1 MSQPSLTRMP
11 IGGLVALDVP
21 RLALMMLAVDPA
33 LRGVA
38 LAAPAGSGKSAL
50 LHGMRELQPELPW
63 VELPLGCDSEALLGG
78 LDLEAT
84 LQQGRRVIRA
94 GALARAHGGFLLAE
108 SCNLMDDGSANT
120 LLGALEDGVVRIE
133 REGLS
138 SRSPA
143 EFRLLTSFDPS
154 EGAPRA
160 HLLDR
165 LGLIV
170 MMPTI
175 RASEARASIVRRHL
189 QPDAEAWSDEAQLL
203 RGLIESAREQLPR
216 IRLGDPQRRELIR
229 MADALGVQGHRADL
243 FALRVARASA
253 ALGLRDEVQR
263 EDLELAARLVLLPR
277 ATRHPD
283 TTQSAPPPD
292 PSASDPTPPSDARP
306 PDSSDDIEPDSNA
319 VPPEDQ
325 LELAEEVLDS
335 LAVDLPDALSSLSFA
350 RQRSGRSGSRGA
362 TSGQRGR
369 HVSSVP
375 GLPRGQRLDVIATL
389 RAAARWQRVRTRRRQ
404 GIALTSDD
412 FRIKKYRSK
421 AGALFIFAVDAS
433 GSMALNRMRQ
443 AKGAVHALLE
453 QAYINRDRVAL
464 LAFRG
469 NEANLLLPP
478 TGSVELLRRAVDQ
491 LPTGGG
497 TPLAASLVASLDV
510 AEQAKR
516 RGFGN
521 IVLVLLTDGRANV
534 GLKADRA
541 GVDAELKQLAHAV
554 AATGIRSLVIDTQ
567 RSFLSQGNATQLARA
582 LAGDYLYLPN
592 AQGTAIAAA
601 ARQVASA

>member
-1 MSQPSLTRMP
+1 
-11 IGGLVALDVP
+11 
-21 RLALMMLAVDPA
+21 
-33 LRGVA
+33 
-38 LAAPAGSGKSAL
+38 
-50 LHGMRELQPELPW
+50 MRELQPDLPW

-84 LQQGRRVIRA
+84 LQQGRRVIRS

-138 SRSPA
+138 LRSPA

-165 LGLIV
+165 LGMIV

-175 RASEARASIVRRHL
+175 RAGEARASIVRRHL
-189 QPDAEAWSDEAQLL
+189 QPDAETWSDEAQLL

-216 IRLGDPQRRELIR
+216 IKLGDAQRRELIR
-229 MADALGVQGHRADL
+229 TADALGVQGHRADL
-243 FALRVARASA
+243 FAIRVARASA

-277 ATRHPD
+277 ATRQPE
-283 TTQSAPPPD
+283 QSASAPPPE
-292 PSASDPTPPSDARP
+292 SPTPESTP
-306 PDSSDDIEPDSNA
+306 
-319 VPPEDQ
+319 PPEARDEMDSDSKPLPSEEE
-325 LELAEEVLDS
+325 LELAEEVLES
-335 LAVDLPDALSSLSFA
+335 LAVELPDALASLSFA

-453 QAYINRDRVAL
+453 QAYVNRDRVAL

-469 NEANLLLPP
+469 HEADLLLPP

-497 TPLAASLVASLDV
+497 TPLAASLVASLEV

-534 GLKADRA
+534 GLKADRS
-541 GVDAELKQLAHAV
+541 GVDTEVKQLAHAV

>member
-1 MSQPSLTRMP
+1 MSQRSLTRMP

-33 LRGVA
+33 LRGIA

-50 LHGMRELQPELPW
+50 LHGMRELQPDLPW

-84 LQQGRRVIRA
+84 LHQGHRVIRS
-94 GALARAHGGFLLAE
+94 GALARAHGGFLVAE

-138 SRSPA
+138 LRSPA

-189 QPDAEAWSDEAQLL
+189 RPDAETWNDEALLL
-203 RGLIESAREQLPR
+203 RGLIESAREQLPH
-216 IRLGDPQRRELIR
+216 ITLGDAQRRELIR

-243 FALRVARASA
+243 FAIRVARASA

-283 TTQSAPPPD
+283 TTHSAPPPE
-292 PSASDPTPPSDARP
+292 PPASETPPP
-306 PDSSDDIEPDSNA
+306 PDSNDEIEPESDS
-319 VPPEDQ
+319 VPSEDQ

-389 RAAARWQRVRTRRRQ
+389 RAAARWQRVRTRRRH
-404 GIALTSDD
+404 GIMLTSDD

-453 QAYINRDRVAL
+453 QAYVNRDRVAL

-469 NEANLLLPP
+469 DEADLLLPP

-497 TPLAASLVASLDV
+497 TPIAASLVASLEV
-510 AEQAKR
+510 ADQAKR

-521 IVLVLLTDGRANV
+521 IVLVMLTDGRANV

-541 GVDAELKQLAHAV
+541 GVDAEVKQLARSV
-554 AATGIRSLVIDTQ
+554 AETGIRSLVIDTQ

-582 LAGDYLYLPN
+582 LGGDYLYLPN

>member
-1 MSQPSLTRMP
+1 MP

-50 LHGMRELQPELPW
+50 LHGMRELQPDLPW

-84 LQQGRRVIRA
+84 LQQGRRVIRS

-138 SRSPA
+138 LRSPA

-165 LGLIV
+165 LGMIV

-175 RASEARASIVRRHL
+175 RAGEARASIVRRHL
-189 QPDAEAWSDEAQLL
+189 QPDAETWSDEAQLL

-216 IRLGDPQRRELIR
+216 IKLGDAQRRELIR
-229 MADALGVQGHRADL
+229 TADALGVQGHRADL
-243 FALRVARASA
+243 FAIRVARASA

-277 ATRHPD
+277 ATRQPE
-283 TTQSAPPPD
+283 QSASAPPPE
-292 PSASDPTPPSDARP
+292 SPTPESTP
-306 PDSSDDIEPDSNA
+306 
-319 VPPEDQ
+319 PPEARDEMDSDSKPLPSEEE
-325 LELAEEVLDS
+325 LELAEEVLES
-335 LAVDLPDALSSLSFA
+335 LAVELPDALASLSFA

-453 QAYINRDRVAL
+453 QAYVNRDRVAL

-469 NEANLLLPP
+469 HEADLLLPP

-497 TPLAASLVASLDV
+497 TPLAASLVARLEV

-534 GLKADRA
+534 GLKADRS
-541 GVDAELKQLAHAV
+541 GVDTEVKQLAHAV

>member
-21 RLALMMLAVDPA
+21 RLALMMLTVDPA

-50 LHGMRELQPELPW
+50 LHGMRELQPDLPW

-78 LDLEAT
+78 LDLDAT
-84 LQQGRRVIRA
+84 LQQGRRVIRS

-138 SRSPA
+138 LRSPA

-165 LGLIV
+165 LGMIV

-175 RASEARASIVRRHL
+175 RAGEARASIVRRHL
-189 QPDAEAWSDEAQLL
+189 QPDAETWSDEAQLL

-216 IRLGDPQRRELIR
+216 IKLGDAQRRELIR
-229 MADALGVQGHRADL
+229 TADALGVQGHRADL
-243 FALRVARASA
+243 FAIRVARASA

-277 ATRHPD
+277 ATRQPE
-283 TTQSAPPPD
+283 QSASAPPPE
-292 PSASDPTPPSDARP
+292 SPTPESTP
-306 PDSSDDIEPDSNA
+306 
-319 VPPEDQ
+319 PPEARDEMDSDSKPLPSEEE
-325 LELAEEVLDS
+325 LELAEEVLES
-335 LAVDLPDALSSLSFA
+335 LAVELPDALASLSFA

-453 QAYINRDRVAL
+453 QAYVNRDRVAL

-469 NEANLLLPP
+469 HEADLLLPP

-497 TPLAASLVASLDV
+497 TPLAASLVASLEV

-534 GLKADRA
+534 GLKADRS
-541 GVDAELKQLAHAV
+541 GVDTEVKQLAHAV

>member
-21 RLALMMLAVDPA
+21 RLALMMLAVDPG
-33 LRGVA
+33 LRGIA

-50 LHGMRELQPELPW
+50 LQGMRELQPDLPW

-84 LQQGRRVIRA
+84 LNQGRRVIRA

-138 SRSPA
+138 LRSPA
-143 EFRLLTSFDPS
+143 EFRLLTSFDPA

-165 LGLIV
+165 LGMVV

-189 QPDAEAWSDEAQLL
+189 QPDTETWRDEAQLL
-203 RGLIESAREQLPR
+203 RGLIESAREQLPL
-216 IRLGDPQRRELIR
+216 IKLSDPQRRELIR

-243 FALRVARASA
+243 FAIRVARASA

-283 TTQSAPPPD
+283 TTQSAPPPEPPAAD
-292 PSASDPTPPSDARP
+292 SPPPPEASNEN
-306 PDSSDDIEPDSNA
+306 EPDSDSL
-319 VPPEDQ
+319 PSEDQ
-325 LELAEEVLDS
+325 LELAEEVLES

-350 RQRSGRSGSRGA
+350 RQRSGRSGSRGT

-369 HVSSVP
+369 HISSVP

-389 RAAARWQRVRTRRRQ
+389 RAAARWQRVRTRRRH

-412 FRIKKYRSK
+412 FRVKKYRSK

-453 QAYINRDRVAL
+453 QAYVNRDRVAL

-469 NEANLLLPP
+469 HEANLLLPP

-497 TPLAASLVASLDV
+497 TPIAASLVASLEV
-510 AEQAKR
+510 ADQAKR

-534 GLKADRA
+534 GLKTERA
-541 GVDAELKQLAHAV
+541 GVDAEVKQLAHAV

>member
-50 LHGMRELQPELPW
+50 LHGMRELQPDLPW

-84 LQQGRRVIRA
+84 LQQGRRVIRS

-138 SRSPA
+138 LRSPA

-165 LGLIV
+165 LGMIV

-175 RASEARASIVRRHL
+175 RAGEARASIVRRHL
-189 QPDAEAWSDEAQLL
+189 QPDAETWSDEAQLL

-216 IRLGDPQRRELIR
+216 IKLGDAQRRELIR
-229 MADALGVQGHRADL
+229 TADALGVQGHRADL
-243 FALRVARASA
+243 FAIRVARASA

-277 ATRHPD
+277 ATRQPE
-283 TTQSAPPPD
+283 QSASAPPPE
-292 PSASDPTPPSDARP
+292 SPTPESTP
-306 PDSSDDIEPDSNA
+306 
-319 VPPEDQ
+319 PPEARDEMDSDSKSLPSEEE
-325 LELAEEVLDS
+325 LELAEEVLES
-335 LAVDLPDALSSLSFA
+335 LAVELPDALASLSFA

-375 GLPRGQRLDVIATL
+375 GLPRGQRLDVIATS

-453 QAYINRDRVAL
+453 QAYVNRDRVAL

-469 NEANLLLPP
+469 HEADLLLPP

-497 TPLAASLVASLDV
+497 TPLAASLVASLEV

-534 GLKADRA
+534 GLKADRS
-541 GVDAELKQLAHAV
+541 GVDTEVKQLAHAV

>member
-1 MSQPSLTRMP
+1 MPQQSLTRMP

-21 RLALMMLAVDPA
+21 RLALMLLAVDPA

-50 LHGMRELQPELPW
+50 LHGMRELQPDLPW

-84 LQQGRRVIRA
+84 MHQGRRVIRS

-120 LLGALEDGVVRIE
+120 LLGALEDRVVRIE

-138 SRSPA
+138 LRSPA
-143 EFRLLTSFDPS
+143 EFRLLTSFDPA

-165 LGLIV
+165 LGMVV

-175 RASEARASIVRRHL
+175 RAGEARASIVRRHL
-189 QPDAEAWSDEAQLL
+189 QPDTETWSDEAQLL
-203 RGLIESAREQLPR
+203 RGLIESAREQLPH
-216 IRLGDPQRRELIR
+216 IKLGDPQRRELIR

-243 FALRVARASA
+243 FAIRVARASA

-283 TTQSAPPPD
+283 TTQSAPPPE
-292 PSASDPTPPSDARP
+292 PTTPDSPPP
-306 PDSSDDIEPDSNA
+306 PDPRDDIEPDSDS
-319 VPPEDQ
+319 VPSEDQ
-325 LELAEEVLDS
+325 LELAEEVLES
-335 LAVDLPDALSSLSFA
+335 LAVELPDALSSLSFA

-389 RAAARWQRVRTRRRQ
+389 RAAARWQRVRTHRRQ

-453 QAYINRDRVAL
+453 QAYVNRDRVAL

-469 NEANLLLPP
+469 QEANLLLPP

-497 TPLAASLVASLDV
+497 TPIAASLVASLDV
-510 AEQAKR
+510 ADQAKR

-541 GVDAELKQLAHAV
+541 GVDAEVTQLARAV

>member
-50 LHGMRELQPELPW
+50 LHGMRELQPDLPW

-84 LQQGRRVIRA
+84 LQQGRRVIRS

-138 SRSPA
+138 LRSPA

-165 LGLIV
+165 LGMIV

-175 RASEARASIVRRHL
+175 RAGEARASIVRRHL
-189 QPDAEAWSDEAQLL
+189 QPDAETWSDEAQLL

-216 IRLGDPQRRELIR
+216 IKLGDAQRRELIR
-229 MADALGVQGHRADL
+229 TADALGVQGHRADL
-243 FALRVARASA
+243 FAIRVARASA

-277 ATRHPD
+277 ATRQPE
-283 TTQSAPPPD
+283 QSASAPPPE
-292 PSASDPTPPSDARP
+292 SPTPESTP
-306 PDSSDDIEPDSNA
+306 
-319 VPPEDQ
+319 PPEARDEMDSDSKSLPSEEE
-325 LELAEEVLDS
+325 LELAEEVLES
-335 LAVDLPDALSSLSFA
+335 LAVELPDALASLSFA

-453 QAYINRDRVAL
+453 QAYVNRDRVAL

-469 NEANLLLPP
+469 HEADLLLPP

-497 TPLAASLVASLDV
+497 TPLAASLVASLEV

-534 GLKADRA
+534 GLKADRS
-541 GVDAELKQLAHAV
+541 GVDTEVKQLAHAV

>member
-1 MSQPSLTRMP
+1 MSQRSLTRMP

-33 LRGVA
+33 LRGIA

-50 LHGMRELQPELPW
+50 LHGMRELQPDLPW

-84 LQQGRRVIRA
+84 LHQGHRVIRS
-94 GALARAHGGFLLAE
+94 GALARAHGGFLVAE

-138 SRSPA
+138 LRSPA
-143 EFRLLTSFDPS
+143 EFRLLTSFDPG

-189 QPDAEAWSDEAQLL
+189 QPDAETWNDEALLL
-203 RGLIESAREQLPR
+203 RGLIESAREQLPH
-216 IRLGDPQRRELIR
+216 ITLGDAQRRELIR

-243 FALRVARASA
+243 FAIRVARASA

-283 TTQSAPPPD
+283 TTHSAPPPE
-292 PSASDPTPPSDARP
+292 PPASETPPP
-306 PDSSDDIEPDSNA
+306 PDSNDEIEPDSDS
-319 VPPEDQ
+319 VPSEDQ

-389 RAAARWQRVRTRRRQ
+389 RAAARWQRVRTRRRH
-404 GIALTSDD
+404 GITLTSDD

-453 QAYINRDRVAL
+453 QAYVNRDRVAL

-469 NEANLLLPP
+469 DEANLLLPP

-497 TPLAASLVASLDV
+497 TPIAASLVASLEV
-510 AEQAKR
+510 ADQAKR

-521 IVLVLLTDGRANV
+521 IVLVMLTDGRANV

-541 GVDAELKQLAHAV
+541 GVDAEVKQLARSV
-554 AATGIRSLVIDTQ
+554 AETGIRSLVIDTQ

-582 LAGDYLYLPN
+582 LGGDYLYLPN

>member
-50 LHGMRELQPELPW
+50 LHGMRELQPDLPW

-84 LQQGRRVIRA
+84 LQQGRRVIRS

-138 SRSPA
+138 LRSPA

-165 LGLIV
+165 LGMIV

-175 RASEARASIVRRHL
+175 RAGEARASIVRRHL
-189 QPDAEAWSDEAQLL
+189 QPDAETWSDEAQLL

-216 IRLGDPQRRELIR
+216 IKLGDAQRRELIR
-229 MADALGVQGHRADL
+229 TADALGVQGHRADL
-243 FALRVARASA
+243 FAIRVARASA

-277 ATRHPD
+277 ATRQPE
-283 TTQSAPPPD
+283 QSASAPPPE
-292 PSASDPTPPSDARP
+292 SPTPESTP
-306 PDSSDDIEPDSNA
+306 
-319 VPPEDQ
+319 PPEARDEMDSDSKPLPSEEE
-325 LELAEEVLDS
+325 LELAEEVLES
-335 LAVDLPDALSSLSFA
+335 LAVELPDALASLSFA

-453 QAYINRDRVAL
+453 QAYVNRDRVAL

-469 NEANLLLPP
+469 HEADLLLPP

-497 TPLAASLVASLDV
+497 TPLAASLVASLEV
-510 AEQAKR
+510 AEQSKR

-534 GLKADRA
+534 GLKADRS
-541 GVDAELKQLAHAV
+541 GVDTEVKQLAHAV

>member
-21 RLALMMLAVDPA
+21 RLALMMLAVDPG
-33 LRGVA
+33 LRGIA

-50 LHGMRELQPELPW
+50 LQGMRELQPDLPW

-84 LQQGRRVIRA
+84 LNQGRRVIRA

-108 SCNLMDDGSANT
+108 SCNLMDDGSANS

-138 SRSPA
+138 LRSPA
-143 EFRLLTSFDPS
+143 EFRLLTSFDPA

-165 LGLIV
+165 LGMVV

-189 QPDAEAWSDEAQLL
+189 QPDTETWRDEAQLL
-203 RGLIESAREQLPR
+203 RGLIESAREQLPL
-216 IRLGDPQRRELIR
+216 IKLSDSQRRELIR

-243 FALRVARASA
+243 FAIRVARASA

-283 TTQSAPPPD
+283 TTQSAPPPE
-292 PSASDPTPPSDARP
+292 PPAADSSPP
-306 PDSSDDIEPDSNA
+306 PDSNDETEPDADS
-319 VPPEDQ
+319 VPSEDQ
-325 LELAEEVLDS
+325 LELAEEVLES

-350 RQRSGRSGSRGA
+350 RQRSGRSGSRGT

-389 RAAARWQRVRTRRRQ
+389 RAAARWQRVRTRRRH

-412 FRIKKYRSK
+412 FRVKKYRSK

-453 QAYINRDRVAL
+453 QAYVNRDRVAL

-469 NEANLLLPP
+469 HEANLLLPP

-497 TPLAASLVASLDV
+497 TPIAASLVASLEV
-510 AEQAKR
+510 ADQAKR

-534 GLKADRA
+534 GLKTDRA
-541 GVDAELKQLAHAV
+541 GVDTEVKQLARAV

-567 RSFLSQGNATQLARA
+567 RSFLSQGNATQLAHA

>member
-50 LHGMRELQPELPW
+50 LHGMRELQPDLPW

-84 LQQGRRVIRA
+84 LQQGRRVIRS

-120 LLGALEDGVVRIE
+120 LLGALEGGVVRIE

-138 SRSPA
+138 LRSPA

-165 LGLIV
+165 LGMIV

-175 RASEARASIVRRHL
+175 RAGEARASIVRRHL
-189 QPDAEAWSDEAQLL
+189 QPDAETWSDEAQLL

-216 IRLGDPQRRELIR
+216 IKLGDAQRRELIR
-229 MADALGVQGHRADL
+229 TADALGVQGHRADL
-243 FALRVARASA
+243 FAIRVARASA

-277 ATRHPD
+277 ATRQPE
-283 TTQSAPPPD
+283 QSASAPPPE
-292 PSASDPTPPSDARP
+292 SPTPESTP
-306 PDSSDDIEPDSNA
+306 
-319 VPPEDQ
+319 PPEARDEMDSDSKPLPSEEE
-325 LELAEEVLDS
+325 LELAEEVLES
-335 LAVDLPDALSSLSFA
+335 LAVELPDALASLSFA

-453 QAYINRDRVAL
+453 QAYVNRDRVAL

-469 NEANLLLPP
+469 HEADLLLPP

-497 TPLAASLVASLDV
+497 TPLAASLVASLEV

-534 GLKADRA
+534 GLKADRS
-541 GVDAELKQLAHAV
+541 GVDTEVKQLAHAV

>member
-1 MSQPSLTRMP
+1 MSQRSLTRMP

-33 LRGVA
+33 LRGIA

-50 LHGMRELQPELPW
+50 LHGMRELQPDLPW

-84 LQQGRRVIRA
+84 LHQGHRVIRS
-94 GALARAHGGFLLAE
+94 GALARAHGGFLVAE

-138 SRSPA
+138 LRSPA

-189 QPDAEAWSDEAQLL
+189 RPDAETWNDEALLL
-203 RGLIESAREQLPR
+203 RGLIESAREQLPH
-216 IRLGDPQRRELIR
+216 ITLGDAQRRELIR

-243 FALRVARASA
+243 FAIRVARASA

-283 TTQSAPPPD
+283 TTHSAPPPE
-292 PSASDPTPPSDARP
+292 PPASETPPP
-306 PDSSDDIEPDSNA
+306 PDSNDEIEPESDS
-319 VPPEDQ
+319 VPSEDQ

-389 RAAARWQRVRTRRRQ
+389 RAAARWQRVRTRRRH
-404 GIALTSDD
+404 GIMLTSDD

-453 QAYINRDRVAL
+453 QAYVNRDRVAL

-469 NEANLLLPP
+469 DEADLLLPP

-497 TPLAASLVASLDV
+497 TPIAASLVASLEV
-510 AEQAKR
+510 ADQAKR

-521 IVLVLLTDGRANV
+521 IVLVMLTDGRANV
-534 GLKADRA
+534 GLKTDRA
-541 GVDAELKQLAHAV
+541 GVDAEVKQLARSV
-554 AATGIRSLVIDTQ
+554 AETGIRSLVIDTQ

-582 LAGDYLYLPN
+582 LGGDYLYLPN

>member
-1 MSQPSLTRMP
+1 MSQRSLTRMP

-33 LRGVA
+33 LRGIA

-50 LHGMRELQPELPW
+50 LHGMRELQPDLPW

-84 LQQGRRVIRA
+84 LHQGHRVIRS
-94 GALARAHGGFLLAE
+94 GALARAHGGFLVAE

-138 SRSPA
+138 LRSPA
-143 EFRLLTSFDPS
+143 EFRLLTSFDPG

-189 QPDAEAWSDEAQLL
+189 QPDAETWNDEALLL
-203 RGLIESAREQLPR
+203 RGLIESAREQLPH
-216 IRLGDPQRRELIR
+216 ITLGDAQRRELIR

-243 FALRVARASA
+243 FAIRVARASA

-283 TTQSAPPPD
+283 TTHSAPPPE
-292 PSASDPTPPSDARP
+292 PPASETPPP
-306 PDSSDDIEPDSNA
+306 PDSNDEIEPDSDS
-319 VPPEDQ
+319 VPSEDQ

-389 RAAARWQRVRTRRRQ
+389 RAAARWQRVRTRRRH
-404 GIALTSDD
+404 GITLTSDD

-453 QAYINRDRVAL
+453 QAYVNRDRVAL

-469 NEANLLLPP
+469 DEANLLLPP

-497 TPLAASLVASLDV
+497 TPIAASLVASLEV
-510 AEQAKR
+510 ADQAKR

-521 IVLVLLTDGRANV
+521 IVLVMLTDGRANV
-534 GLKADRA
+534 GLKTDRA
-541 GVDAELKQLAHAV
+541 GVDAEVKQLARSV
-554 AATGIRSLVIDTQ
+554 AETGIRSLVIDTQ

-582 LAGDYLYLPN
+582 LGGDYLYLPN

>member
-1 MSQPSLTRMP
+1 MP

-50 LHGMRELQPELPW
+50 LHGMRELQPDLPW

-84 LQQGRRVIRA
+84 LQQGRRVIRS

-138 SRSPA
+138 LRSPA

-165 LGLIV
+165 LGMIV

-175 RASEARASIVRRHL
+175 RAGEARASIVRRHL
-189 QPDAEAWSDEAQLL
+189 QPDAETWSDEAQLL

-216 IRLGDPQRRELIR
+216 IKLGDAQRRELIR
-229 MADALGVQGHRADL
+229 TADALGVQGHRADL
-243 FALRVARASA
+243 FAIRVARASA

-277 ATRHPD
+277 ATRQPE
-283 TTQSAPPPD
+283 QSASAPPPE
-292 PSASDPTPPSDARP
+292 SPTPESTP
-306 PDSSDDIEPDSNA
+306 
-319 VPPEDQ
+319 PPEARDEMDSDSKPLPSEEE
-325 LELAEEVLDS
+325 LELAEEVLES
-335 LAVDLPDALSSLSFA
+335 LAVELPDALASLSFA

-453 QAYINRDRVAL
+453 QAYVNRDRVAL

-469 NEANLLLPP
+469 HEADLLLPP

-497 TPLAASLVASLDV
+497 TPLAASLVASLEV

-534 GLKADRA
+534 GLKADRS
-541 GVDAELKQLAHAV
+541 GVDTEVKQLAHAV

-601 ARQVASA
+601 ARQVASD

>member
-1 MSQPSLTRMP
+1 MSQRSLTRMP

-33 LRGVA
+33 LRGIA

-50 LHGMRELQPELPW
+50 LHGMRELQPDLPW

-84 LQQGRRVIRA
+84 LHQGHRVIRS
-94 GALARAHGGFLLAE
+94 GALARAHGGFLVAE

-138 SRSPA
+138 LRSPA
-143 EFRLLTSFDPS
+143 EFRLLTSFDPA

-189 QPDAEAWSDEAQLL
+189 QPDAETWNDEALLL
-203 RGLIESAREQLPR
+203 RGLIESAREQLPH
-216 IRLGDPQRRELIR
+216 ITLGDAQRRELIR

-243 FALRVARASA
+243 FAIRVARASA

-283 TTQSAPPPD
+283 TTHSAPPPE
-292 PSASDPTPPSDARP
+292 PPASDTPPP
-306 PDSSDDIEPDSNA
+306 PDSNDEIEPESDS
-319 VPPEDQ
+319 VPSEDQ

-389 RAAARWQRVRTRRRQ
+389 RAAARWQRVRTRRRH
-404 GIALTSDD
+404 GITLTSDD

-453 QAYINRDRVAL
+453 QAYVNRDRVAL

-469 NEANLLLPP
+469 DEANLLLPP

-497 TPLAASLVASLDV
+497 TPIAASLVASLEV
-510 AEQAKR
+510 ADQAKR

-521 IVLVLLTDGRANV
+521 IVLVMLTDGRANV

-541 GVDAELKQLAHAV
+541 GVDAEVKQLARSV
-554 AATGIRSLVIDTQ
+554 AETGIRSLVIDTQ

-582 LAGDYLYLPN
+582 LGGDYLYLPN

>member
-50 LHGMRELQPELPW
+50 LHGMRELQPDLPW

-84 LQQGRRVIRA
+84 LQQGRRVIRS

-138 SRSPA
+138 LRSPA

-165 LGLIV
+165 LGMIV

-175 RASEARASIVRRHL
+175 RAGEARASIVRRHL
-189 QPDAEAWSDEAQLL
+189 QPDAETWSDEAQLL

-216 IRLGDPQRRELIR
+216 IKLGDAQRRELIR
-229 MADALGVQGHRADL
+229 TADALGVQGHRADL
-243 FALRVARASA
+243 FAIRVARASA

-277 ATRHPD
+277 ATRQPE
-283 TTQSAPPPD
+283 QSASAPPPE
-292 PSASDPTPPSDARP
+292 SPTPESTP
-306 PDSSDDIEPDSNA
+306 
-319 VPPEDQ
+319 PPEARDEMDSDSKPLPSEEE
-325 LELAEEVLDS
+325 LELAEEVLES
-335 LAVDLPDALSSLSFA
+335 LAVELPDALASLSFA

-412 FRIKKYRSK
+412 FRIRKYRSK

-453 QAYINRDRVAL
+453 QAYVNRDRVAL

-469 NEANLLLPP
+469 HEADLLLPP

-497 TPLAASLVASLDV
+497 TPLAASLVASLEV

-534 GLKADRA
+534 GLKADRS
-541 GVDAELKQLAHAV
+541 GVDTEVKQLAHAV

>member
-1 MSQPSLTRMP
+1 MP

-50 LHGMRELQPELPW
+50 LHGMRELQPDLPW

-84 LQQGRRVIRA
+84 LQQGRRVIRS

-120 LLGALEDGVVRIE
+120 LLGALEGGVVRIE

-138 SRSPA
+138 LRSPA

-165 LGLIV
+165 LGMIV

-175 RASEARASIVRRHL
+175 RAGEARASIVRRHL
-189 QPDAEAWSDEAQLL
+189 QPDAETWSDEAQLL

-216 IRLGDPQRRELIR
+216 IKLSDAQRRELIR
-229 MADALGVQGHRADL
+229 TADALGVQGHRADL
-243 FALRVARASA
+243 FAIRVARASA

-277 ATRHPD
+277 ATRQPE
-283 TTQSAPPPD
+283 QSASAPPPE
-292 PSASDPTPPSDARP
+292 SPTPESTP
-306 PDSSDDIEPDSNA
+306 
-319 VPPEDQ
+319 PPEARDEMDSDSKPLPSEEE
-325 LELAEEVLDS
+325 LELAEEVLES
-335 LAVDLPDALSSLSFA
+335 LAVELPDALASLSFA

-453 QAYINRDRVAL
+453 QAYVNRDRVAL

-469 NEANLLLPP
+469 HEADLLLPP

-497 TPLAASLVASLDV
+497 TPLAASLVASLEV

-534 GLKADRA
+534 GLKADRS
-541 GVDAELKQLAHAV
+541 GVDTEVKQLAHAV

>member
-1 MSQPSLTRMP
+1 MPQQSLTRMP

-21 RLALMMLAVDPA
+21 RLALMLLAVDPA

-50 LHGMRELQPELPW
+50 LHGMRELQPDLPW

-84 LQQGRRVIRA
+84 MHQGRRVIRS

-138 SRSPA
+138 LRSPA
-143 EFRLLTSFDPS
+143 EFRLLTSFDPA

-165 LGLIV
+165 LGMVV

-175 RASEARASIVRRHL
+175 RAGEARASIVRRHL
-189 QPDAEAWSDEAQLL
+189 QPDTETWSDEAQLL
-203 RGLIESAREQLPR
+203 RGLIESAREQLSH
-216 IRLGDPQRRELIR
+216 IKLGDPQRRELIR
-229 MADALGVQGHRADL
+229 MADALDVQGHRADL
-243 FALRVARASA
+243 FAIRVARASA

-283 TTQSAPPPD
+283 TTQSAPPPE
-292 PSASDPTPPSDARP
+292 PTT
-306 PDSSDDIEPDSNA
+306 PDSSPPPDPRDDIEPDSDS
-319 VPPEDQ
+319 VPSEDQ
-325 LELAEEVLDS
+325 LELAEEVLES
-335 LAVDLPDALSSLSFA
+335 LAVELPDALSSLSFA

-389 RAAARWQRVRTRRRQ
+389 RAAARWQRVRTHRRQ

-453 QAYINRDRVAL
+453 QAYVNRDRVAL

-469 NEANLLLPP
+469 QEANLLLPP

-497 TPLAASLVASLDV
+497 TPIAASLVASLDV
-510 AEQAKR
+510 ADQAKR

-541 GVDAELKQLAHAV
+541 GVDAEVTQLARAV

-567 RSFLSQGNATQLARA
+567 RSFLSQGNATQLACA

>member
-38 LAAPAGSGKSAL
+38 VAAPAGSGKSAL
-50 LHGMRELQPELPW
+50 LHGMRELQPDLPW

-84 LQQGRRVIRA
+84 LQQGRRVIRS

-138 SRSPA
+138 LRSPA

-165 LGLIV
+165 LGMIV

-175 RASEARASIVRRHL
+175 RAGEARASIVRRHL
-189 QPDAEAWSDEAQLL
+189 QPDAETWSDEAQLL

-216 IRLGDPQRRELIR
+216 IKLSDAQRRELIR
-229 MADALGVQGHRADL
+229 TADALGVQGHRADL
-243 FALRVARASA
+243 FAIRVARASA

-277 ATRHPD
+277 ATRQPE
-283 TTQSAPPPD
+283 QSASAPPPE
-292 PSASDPTPPSDARP
+292 SPTPESTP
-306 PDSSDDIEPDSNA
+306 
-319 VPPEDQ
+319 PPEARDEMDSDSKPLPSEEE
-325 LELAEEVLDS
+325 LELAEEVLES
-335 LAVDLPDALSSLSFA
+335 LAVELPDALASLSFA

-453 QAYINRDRVAL
+453 QAYVNRDRVAL

-469 NEANLLLPP
+469 HEADLLLPP

-497 TPLAASLVASLDV
+497 TPLAASLVASLEV

-534 GLKADRA
+534 GLKADRS
-541 GVDAELKQLAHAV
+541 GVDTEVKQLAHAV

>member
-1 MSQPSLTRMP
+1 MSQPPLMRLP

-21 RLALMMLAVDPA
+21 RLALMLLAVDPA
-33 LRGVA
+33 LRGIA

-50 LHGMRELQPELPW
+50 LHGMRELQPDLPW
-63 VELPLGCDSEALLGG
+63 VELPLGCDGEALLGG

-84 LQQGRRVIRA
+84 LHQGRRVIRT

-108 SCNLMDDGSANT
+108 SCNLMDDASANT

-138 SRSPA
+138 LRSPA
-143 EFRLLTSFDPS
+143 EFRLLTSFDPA

-175 RASEARASIVRRHL
+175 RASQARASIVRRHL
-189 QPDAEAWSDEAQLL
+189 QPDTESWRDEAQLL
-203 RGLIESAREQLPR
+203 RGLIESAREHLPR
-216 IRLGDPQRRELIR
+216 IKLGDPQRHELIR

-253 ALGLRDEVQR
+253 ALGLRDAVQR

-277 ATRHPD
+277 ATRQPD
-283 TTQSAPPPD
+283 MTQTAAPPE
-292 PSASDPTPPSDARP
+292 PPAA
-306 PDSSDDIEPDSNA
+306 DSSPQNDQTEPDSNA

-325 LELAEEVLDS
+325 LELAEEVLES
-335 LAVDLPDALSSLSFA
+335 LAVDLPDALASLSFA

-369 HVSSVP
+369 HVASVP
-375 GLPRGQRLDVIATL
+375 GLPRGQRLDVVASL
-389 RAAARWQRVRTRRRQ
+389 RAAARWQRVRTRRRH
-404 GIALTSDD
+404 GIAITSDD

-453 QAYINRDRVAL
+453 QAYVNRDRVAL

-469 NEANLLLPP
+469 HEANLLLPP

-497 TPLAASLVASLDV
+497 TPLAASLVASVEV

-534 GLKADRA
+534 GLKVDRA
-541 GVDAELKQLAHAV
+541 GVDAEVQKLARAV

>member
-1 MSQPSLTRMP
+1 MP

-50 LHGMRELQPELPW
+50 LHGMRELQPDLPW

-84 LQQGRRVIRA
+84 LQQGRRVIRS

-138 SRSPA
+138 LRSPA

-165 LGLIV
+165 LGMIV

-175 RASEARASIVRRHL
+175 RAGEARASIVRRHL
-189 QPDAEAWSDEAQLL
+189 QPDAETWSDEAQLL

-216 IRLGDPQRRELIR
+216 IKLGDAQRRELIR
-229 MADALGVQGHRADL
+229 TADALGVQGHRADL
-243 FALRVARASA
+243 FAIRVARASA

-277 ATRHPD
+277 ATRQPE
-283 TTQSAPPPD
+283 QSASAPPPE
-292 PSASDPTPPSDARP
+292 SPTPESTP
-306 PDSSDDIEPDSNA
+306 
-319 VPPEDQ
+319 PPEARDEMDSDSKPLPSEEE
-325 LELAEEVLDS
+325 LELAEEVLES
-335 LAVDLPDALSSLSFA
+335 LAVELPDALASLSFA

-453 QAYINRDRVAL
+453 QAYVNRDRVAL

-469 NEANLLLPP
+469 HEADLLLPP

-497 TPLAASLVASLDV
+497 TPLAASLVASLEV

-534 GLKADRA
+534 GLKADRS
-541 GVDAELKQLAHAV
+541 GVDTEVKQLAHAV

>member
-50 LHGMRELQPELPW
+50 LHGMRELQPDLPW

-84 LQQGRRVIRA
+84 MHQGRRVIRS

-138 SRSPA
+138 LRSPA

-165 LGLIV
+165 LGMIV

-175 RASEARASIVRRHL
+175 RAGEARASIVRRHL
-189 QPDAEAWSDEAQLL
+189 QPDAETWSDEAQLL

-216 IRLGDPQRRELIR
+216 IKLGDAQRRELIR
-229 MADALGVQGHRADL
+229 TADALGVQGHRADL
-243 FALRVARASA
+243 FAIRVARASA

-277 ATRHPD
+277 ATRQPE
-283 TTQSAPPPD
+283 QSASAPPPE
-292 PSASDPTPPSDARP
+292 SPTPESTP
-306 PDSSDDIEPDSNA
+306 
-319 VPPEDQ
+319 PPEARDEMDSDSKPLPSEEE
-325 LELAEEVLDS
+325 LELAEEVLES
-335 LAVDLPDALSSLSFA
+335 LAVELPDALASLSFA

-453 QAYINRDRVAL
+453 QAYVNRDRVAL

-469 NEANLLLPP
+469 HEADLLLPP

-497 TPLAASLVASLDV
+497 TPLAASLVASLEV

-534 GLKADRA
+534 GLKADRS
-541 GVDAELKQLAHAV
+541 GVDTEVKQLAHAV

>member
-1 MSQPSLTRMP
+1 
-11 IGGLVALDVP
+11 
-21 RLALMMLAVDPA
+21 
-33 LRGVA
+33 
-38 LAAPAGSGKSAL
+38 
-50 LHGMRELQPELPW
+50 MRP
-63 VELPLGCDSEALLGG
+63 D
-78 LDLEAT
+78 T
-84 LQQGRRVIRA
+84 
-94 GALARAHGGFLLAE
+94 E
-108 SCNLMDDGSANT
+108 SW
-120 LLGALEDGVVRIE
+120 R
-133 REGLS
+133 
-138 SRSPA
+138 
-143 EFRLLTSFDPS
+143 
-154 EGAPRA
+154 
-160 HLLDR
+160 
-165 LGLIV
+165 
-170 MMPTI
+170 
-175 RASEARASIVRRHL
+175 
-189 QPDAEAWSDEAQLL
+189 DEAQLL
-203 RGLIESAREQLPR
+203 RGLIESAREQLPQ
-216 IRLGDPQRRELIR
+216 IRLGESQRHELIR

-253 ALGLRDEVQR
+253 ALGLRDELQR

-283 TTQSAPPPD
+283 MTQSAAPSEPPEGENSPQND
-292 PSASDPTPPSDARP
+292 T
-306 PDSSDDIEPDSNA
+306 IEPDSNA
-319 VPPEDQ
+319 VPPQDQ
-325 LELAEEVLDS
+325 LELAEEVLES
-335 LAVDLPDALSSLSFA
+335 LAVDLPDALASLSFA
-350 RQRSGRSGSRGA
+350 KQRSGRSGSRGA

-375 GLPRGQRLDVIATL
+375 GLPRGSRLDVIATL
-389 RAAARWQRVRTRRRQ
+389 RNAVRWQRVRTRRRQ
-404 GIALTSDD
+404 GVAITTDD

-453 QAYINRDRVAL
+453 QAYVNRDRVAL

-469 NEANLLLPP
+469 HEANLLLPP

-497 TPLAASLVASLDV
+497 TPLAASLVASVEV

-534 GLKADRA
+534 GLKVDRA
-541 GVDAELKQLAHAV
+541 GVDAEVQRLARAV
-554 AATGIRSLVIDTQ
+554 VATGIRSLVIDTQ

>member
-1 MSQPSLTRMP
+1 MSSQPMTRMP

-33 LRGVA
+33 LRGIA
-38 LAAPAGSGKSAL
+38 LAAPAGAGKSAL
-50 LHGMRELQPELPW
+50 LHGMRELQPDLPW
-63 VELPLGCDSEALLGG
+63 VELPLGCDNEALLGG

-84 LQQGRRVIRA
+84 LNQGQRVIRA

-120 LLGALEDGVVRIE
+120 LLAALEEGVVRIE

-138 SRSPA
+138 LRAPA
-143 EFRLLTSFDPS
+143 DFRLLTSFDPA
-154 EGAPRA
+154 EGTPRA

-165 LGLIV
+165 LGIIV
-170 MMPTI
+170 TMPVI
-175 RASEARASIVRRHL
+175 RAAQARATIVKRHL
-189 QPDAEAWSDEAQLL
+189 LPDTESWAEDAELL
-203 RGLIESAREQLPR
+203 RGLIESARDLLPQVTITQPQQL
-216 IRLGDPQRRELIR
+216 ELIR

-243 FALRVARASA
+243 FAVRLARASA
-253 ALGLRDEVQR
+253 ALGLRESVQR
-263 EDLELAARLVLLPR
+263 EDLELAARLVLMPR

-283 TTQSAPPPD
+283 MTQSAPPPEA
-292 PSASDPTPPSDARP
+292 PPPEQSATPTPNDDPPSESESLPA
-306 PDSSDDIEPDSNA
+306 
-319 VPPEDQ
+319 EDE
-325 LELAEEVLDS
+325 LEIAEEVLES

-389 RAAARWQRVRTRRRQ
+389 RAAARWQRVRQRRRK

-412 FRIKKYRSK
+412 FRIKKYKSK

-453 QAYINRDRVAL
+453 QAYVNRDRVAL

-469 NEANLLLPP
+469 HDADLLLPP

-497 TPLAASLVASLDV
+497 TPLAASLVASLEV
-510 AEQAKR
+510 ADQARR

-541 GVDAELKQLAHAV
+541 GVDTEVHQLARSV
-554 AATGIRSLVIDTQ
+554 AGSGIRSLVIDTQ
-567 RSFLSQGNATQLARA
+567 RSFLSQGTATKLARA
-582 LAGDYLYLPN
+582 LAGEYLYLPN
-592 AQGTAIAAA
+592 AQGAAIAAA

>member
-1 MSQPSLTRMP
+1 MSQRSLTRMP

-33 LRGVA
+33 LRGIA

-50 LHGMRELQPELPW
+50 LHGMRELQPDLPW

-84 LQQGRRVIRA
+84 LHQGHRVIRS
-94 GALARAHGGFLLAE
+94 GALARAHGGFLVAE

-138 SRSPA
+138 LRSPA

-189 QPDAEAWSDEAQLL
+189 RPDAETWNDEALLL
-203 RGLIESAREQLPR
+203 RGLIESAREQLPH
-216 IRLGDPQRRELIR
+216 ITLGDAQRRELIR

-243 FALRVARASA
+243 FAIRVARASA

-283 TTQSAPPPD
+283 TTHSAPPPE
-292 PSASDPTPPSDARP
+292 PPASETPPP
-306 PDSSDDIEPDSNA
+306 PDSNDEIEPESDS
-319 VPPEDQ
+319 VPSEDQ

-389 RAAARWQRVRTRRRQ
+389 RAAARWQRVRTRRRH
-404 GIALTSDD
+404 GITLTSDD

-453 QAYINRDRVAL
+453 QAYVNRDRVAL

-469 NEANLLLPP
+469 DEANLLLPP

-497 TPLAASLVASLDV
+497 TPIAASLVASLEV
-510 AEQAKR
+510 ADQAKR

-521 IVLVLLTDGRANV
+521 IVLVMLTDGRANV

-541 GVDAELKQLAHAV
+541 GVDAEVKQLARSV
-554 AATGIRSLVIDTQ
+554 AETGIRSLVIDTQ

-582 LAGDYLYLPN
+582 LGGDYLYLPN

>member
-50 LHGMRELQPELPW
+50 LHGMRELQPDLPW

-84 LQQGRRVIRA
+84 LQQGRRVIRS

-138 SRSPA
+138 LRSPA

-165 LGLIV
+165 LGMIV

-175 RASEARASIVRRHL
+175 RAGEARASIVRRHL
-189 QPDAEAWSDEAQLL
+189 QPDAETWSDEAQLL

-216 IRLGDPQRRELIR
+216 IKLGDAQRRELIR
-229 MADALGVQGHRADL
+229 TADALGVQGHRADL
-243 FALRVARASA
+243 FAIRVARASA

-277 ATRHPD
+277 ATRQPE
-283 TTQSAPPPD
+283 QSASAPPPE
-292 PSASDPTPPSDARP
+292 SPTPESTP
-306 PDSSDDIEPDSNA
+306 
-319 VPPEDQ
+319 PPEARDEMDSDSKPLPSEEE
-325 LELAEEVLDS
+325 LELAEEVLES
-335 LAVDLPDALSSLSFA
+335 LAVELPDALASLSFA

-453 QAYINRDRVAL
+453 QAYVNRDRVAL

-469 NEANLLLPP
+469 HEADLLLPP

-497 TPLAASLVASLDV
+497 TPLAASLVASLEV

-534 GLKADRA
+534 GLKAYRS
-541 GVDAELKQLAHAV
+541 GVDTEVKQLAHAV

>member
-1 MSQPSLTRMP
+1 MSQRSLTRMP

-33 LRGVA
+33 LRGIA

-50 LHGMRELQPELPW
+50 LHGMRELQPDLPW

-84 LQQGRRVIRA
+84 LHQGHRVIRS
-94 GALARAHGGFLLAE
+94 GALARAHGGFLVAE

-138 SRSPA
+138 LRSPA

-189 QPDAEAWSDEAQLL
+189 RPDAETWNDEALLL
-203 RGLIESAREQLPR
+203 RGLIESAREQLPH
-216 IRLGDPQRRELIR
+216 ITLGDAQRRELIR

-243 FALRVARASA
+243 FAIRVARASA

-283 TTQSAPPPD
+283 TTHSAPPPE
-292 PSASDPTPPSDARP
+292 PPASETPPP
-306 PDSSDDIEPDSNA
+306 PDSNDEIEPDSDS
-319 VPPEDQ
+319 VPSEDQ

-389 RAAARWQRVRTRRRQ
+389 RAAARWQRVRTRRRH
-404 GIALTSDD
+404 GITLTSDD

-453 QAYINRDRVAL
+453 QAYVNRDRVAL

-469 NEANLLLPP
+469 DEANLLLPP

-497 TPLAASLVASLDV
+497 TPIAASLVASLEV
-510 AEQAKR
+510 ADQAKR

-521 IVLVLLTDGRANV
+521 IVLVMLTDGRANV

-541 GVDAELKQLAHAV
+541 GVDAEVKQLARSV
-554 AATGIRSLVIDTQ
+554 AETGIRSLVIDTQ

-582 LAGDYLYLPN
+582 LGGDYLYLPN

>member
-1 MSQPSLTRMP
+1 MSQRSLTRMP

-33 LRGVA
+33 LRGIA

-50 LHGMRELQPELPW
+50 LHGMRELQPDLPW

-84 LQQGRRVIRA
+84 LHQGHRVIRS
-94 GALARAHGGFLLAE
+94 GALARAHGGFLVAE

-138 SRSPA
+138 LRSPA

-189 QPDAEAWSDEAQLL
+189 QPDAETWNDEALLL
-203 RGLIESAREQLPR
+203 RGLIESAREQLPH
-216 IRLGDPQRRELIR
+216 ITLGDAQRRELIR

-243 FALRVARASA
+243 FAIRVARASA

-283 TTQSAPPPD
+283 TTHSAPPPE
-292 PSASDPTPPSDARP
+292 PPASETPPP
-306 PDSSDDIEPDSNA
+306 PDSNDEIEPDSDS
-319 VPPEDQ
+319 VPSEDQ

-389 RAAARWQRVRTRRRQ
+389 RAAARWQRVRTRRRH
-404 GIALTSDD
+404 GITLTSDD

-453 QAYINRDRVAL
+453 QAYVNRDRVAL

-469 NEANLLLPP
+469 DEANLLLPP

-497 TPLAASLVASLDV
+497 TPIAASLVASLEV
-510 AEQAKR
+510 ADQAKR

-521 IVLVLLTDGRANV
+521 IVLVMLTDGRANV

-541 GVDAELKQLAHAV
+541 GVDAEVKQLARSV
-554 AATGIRSLVIDTQ
+554 AETGIRSLVIDTQ

-582 LAGDYLYLPN
+582 LGGDYLYLPN